1 MLFFLSLE
9 KSAQFEAPAGNQ
21 THLLAWPPAGSFLSF
36 RLAEGDVIRT
46 LRNSFFQWDS
56 EASFVWTARPT
67 VPQWGD
73 TGWPRHSVVGR
84 LPPLS
89 MISENIPIGH
99 AAQGPPVW
107 HPVTGMC
114 LFHFHKF
121 TQTNIITNTFFSS
134 LDPHPCLLGTCWLH
148 CLNVGTLGVRVCGAT
163 PLSFLPRGPLLV
175 ALEALPPLQ
184 SASAVVKTFFEKM

>member
-121 TQTNIITNTFFSS
+121 TQTNIITNTFFPPLTPTLAYLARAGCTAWTAEPWESVS
-134 LDPHPCLLGTCWLH
+134 VALHRLAASPVGLCWSPWRR
-148 CLNVGTLGVRVCGAT
+148 C
-163 PLSFLPRGPLLV
+163 PLSNLL
-175 ALEALPPLQ
+175 LLL
-184 SASAVVKTFFEKM
+184 